1 MKHLKR
7 YKLFEN
13 LESEIDLQ
21 ELESIL
27 IDFKQMGLD
36 ADIKVGSS
44 IVINWNWVN
53 DEKTGGLKYLRS
65 REIDRYTKSISNN
78 SLTIEFSTPGIEEY
92 NISETSEAYEM
103 LKGYLFDNY
112 NLIPNYISFHN
123 PLVFL
128 YFEDFDKIRELKGE
142 DFSQFSYGH
151 NLSKIEDT
159 IKASKLIFGFYR

>member
-27 IDFKQMGLD
+27 IDFNQMGLEELD
-36 ADIKVGSS
+36 IDIKSCSS
-44 IVINWNWVN
+44 MVIDWNLFN
-53 DEKTGGLKYLRS
+53 DDKTGGPKCLRA
-65 REIDRYTKSISNN
+65 REIERYTKSISNN
-78 SLTIEFSTPGIEEY
+78 SLTIGFSTPGIEEY

-112 NLIPNYISFHN
+112 SLIPNYISFHN

-142 DFSQFSYGH
+142 LVKKG
-151 NLSKIEDT
+151 DT
-159 IKASKLIFGFYR
+159 IQARKLIFGFYR

>member
-21 ELESIL
+21 ELESYL
-27 IDFKQMGLD
+27 IDFNQMGLEEL
-36 ADIKVGSS
+36 DIDIRSCSS
-44 IVINWNWVN
+44 MVIDWNLFN
-53 DEKTGGLKYLRS
+53 DDKTGRPKCLRS
-65 REIDRYTKSISNN
+65 REIERYTKSISNN
-78 SLTIEFSTPGIEEY
+78 SLTIGFSTPGIEEY

-112 NLIPNYISFHN
+112 SLIPNYISFHN

-142 DFSQFSYGH
+142 LAKKG
-151 NLSKIEDT
+151 DT
-159 IKASKLIFGFYR
+159 IQARKLIFGFYR

>member
-13 LESEIDLQ
+13 LESEIDLE
-21 ELESIL
+21 ELESYL
-27 IDFKQMGLD
+27 IDFNQMGLEGL
-36 ADIKVGSS
+36 DIDIRSGSS
-44 IVINWNWVN
+44 MVIDWNLFN
-53 DEKTGGLKYLRS
+53 DDKTGGPKCLRV
-65 REIDRYTKSISNN
+65 REIERYTKSISNN
-78 SLTIEFSTPGIEEY
+78 SLTIGFSTPGIEEY

-112 NLIPNYISFHN
+112 SLIPNYISFHN

-142 DFSQFSYGH
+142 
-151 NLSKIEDT
+151 LAKIGDT
-159 IKASKLIFGFYR
+159 IQARKLIFGFYR